1 MDNSLSVYEV
11 QILNTNTGCLDVF
24 LVTAISIT
32 FAYINFS
39 EIFEED
45 FHDDGNVKVV
55 KLEEF

>member
-11 QILNTNTGCLDVF
+11 QILNTNTGCFDVF

-39 EIFEED
+39 ETFEED
-45 FHDDGNVKVV
+45 FHDDGNVKVI